1 MYEQEQN
8 AKYVNKIM
16 HFTDFSVELSEM
28 LKKNSI
34 TFQRQFFLTRC
45 QKNKFNCNYIAV
57 HGHLSAN

>member
-28 LKKNSI
+28 FIKKTVLHFKDNS
-34 TFQRQFFLTRC
+34 F
-45 QKNKFNCNYIAV
+45 
-57 HGHLSAN
+57 